1 MRVRTCKARKISCA
15 ERNGNDNISIV
26 TPSWQN
32 SGIFWNSPCL
42 ASFRG
47 DRPKPKQIKL
57 RFSRKIPSNLLTQQM
72 KYCGNSSKFSNRSSA
87 PVTCLRSLE
96 HLLSLSALLV
106 IASSEWKLPGEEDC
120 CLSGRT
126 RINFVW
132 RGRAVTLNAQMARVT
147 EHAHS
152 FCRCPHSV
160 VVVDQELK
168 IKWIESHVS

>member
-1 MRVRTCKARKISCA
+1 MAK
-15 ERNGNDNISIV
+15 
-26 TPSWQN
+26 
-32 SGIFWNSPCL
+32 
-42 ASFRG
+42 
-47 DRPKPKQIKL
+47 
-57 RFSRKIPSNLLTQQM
+57 
-72 KYCGNSSKFSNRSSA
+72 KFGA
-87 PVTCLRSLE
+87 PFIAL
-96 HLLSLSALLV
+96 ALLV
-106 IASSEWKLPGEEDC
+106 IASSERKLPGEEDC

-168 IKWIESHVS
+168 IT